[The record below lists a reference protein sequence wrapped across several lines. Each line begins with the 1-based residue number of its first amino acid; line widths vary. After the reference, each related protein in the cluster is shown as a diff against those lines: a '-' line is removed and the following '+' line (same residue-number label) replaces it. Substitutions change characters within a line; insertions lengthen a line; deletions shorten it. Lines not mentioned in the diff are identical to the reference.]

1 MQGNRDREL
10 GAIQWPSFSGQVSTE
25 ATKSSLG
32 VPPSAHSSFPDS
44 LPTLGKS
51 RT

>member
-1 MQGNRDREL
+1 MQESRDREL
-10 GAIQWPSFSGQVSTE
+10 GPFIGQVSTE

-32 VPPSAHSSFPDS
+32 VPPSAHSSSPDS

-51 RT
+51 